1 MGRRGG
7 ALVVRFADVQRL
19 CDRVAAVRA
28 LAMVRRWLARVAADW
43 RADSERLNEYN
54 RAVCAQR
61 DAERAEWL
69 IWRGI
74 VQ

>member
-1 MGRRGG
+1 MK
-7 ALVVRFADVQRL
+7 
-19 CDRVAAVRA
+19 A
-28 LAMVRRWLARVAADW
+28 LAMVRRWMAQAVQVW
-43 RADSERLNEYN
+43 RADSERLNAHN

-61 DAERAEWL
+61 DAERAEYL